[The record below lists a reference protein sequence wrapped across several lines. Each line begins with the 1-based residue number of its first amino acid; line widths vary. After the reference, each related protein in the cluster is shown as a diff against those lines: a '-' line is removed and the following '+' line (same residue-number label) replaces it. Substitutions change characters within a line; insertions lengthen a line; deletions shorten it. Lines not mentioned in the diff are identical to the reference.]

1 MCLRHGPALGRL
13 GQEALEG
20 RIHSARLSAI
30 VCWCFLQIWVP
41 KGRMVMNHLARG
53 SLLPEASGACV
64 NMASDV
70 HKDAFGPTPPG
81 LSATDSETATVSR
94 ERRRVAL
101 AAKAAVAEISAALLE
116 RISSFEVKLDQVA
129 VAQREMNI
137 GFGETVQL
145 KLDKV
150 VEDAA
155 LLSRVNR
162 LEVLLAGS
170 SVVGPSLDVV
180 LSKMLTT
187 QQHAADAL
195 KAPEVGHISEQSE
208 PEHSPMKIASSG
220 GSLGEWHQTD
230 LSNESFE
237 INEFYN
243 VQVHNMEVQT
253 EPVARD
259 EFSDLFGTV
268 SFHKRIVDSMEAS
281 LHLTGTWSRLADA
294 KLAQDRVARL
304 RKLAA
309 APAKPSAMINR
320 SYSLCSSDEGEEGD
334 SDCVCTL
341 EDGEYDLNVDAM
353 IGDEEIDEEDPEVS
367 SFVDAVADI
376 FMDSSL
382 QRGDKKAAIKK

>member
-1 MCLRHGPALGRL
+1 MAGFSSD
-13 GQEALEG
+13 
-20 RIHSARLSAI
+20 SARSATRARKGRRTRDRTFNEQIMEEIRMIRGQQEHLLQSVTSVASNVHLMYSMLSAYSQPAWWPPSSP
-30 VCWCFLQIWVP
+30 CEPFLAWC
-41 KGRMVMNHLARG
+41 
-53 SLLPEASGACV
+53 
-64 NMASDV
+64 
-70 HKDAFGPTPPG
+70 
-81 LSATDSETATVSR
+81 AT
-94 ERRRVAL
+94 
-101 AAKAAVAEISAALLE
+101 
-116 RISSFEVKLDQVA
+116 
-129 VAQREMNI
+129 
-137 GFGETVQL
+137 
-145 KLDKV
+145 
-150 VEDAA
+150 
-155 LLSRVNR
+155 
-162 LEVLLAGS
+162 S
-170 SVVGPSLDVV
+170 SVTP
-180 LSKMLTT
+180 LTM
-187 QQHAADAL
+187 QQHAADAS
-195 KAPEVGHISEQSE
+195 KAPEVGHISEQPE

-341 EDGEYDLNVDAM
+341 EDGDS
-353 IGDEEIDEEDPEVS
+353 DEEDAVLDVFLDALTGSMSGDPANKNVIKEAYTC
-367 SFVDAVADI
+367 FVRGRVA
-376 FMDSSL
+376 
-382 QRGDKKAAIKK
+382 RGDTLADAKAEASSVLKSATEAQKAIRSSG